1 MLLKSSDPTHPKD
14 SYTIEIAPDPFEKTD
29 GNRLLGINTV
39 FTLNSIK
46 KEIISKINQIS
57 VKVNA
62 TISDVLEMKE
72 LEGIWQNKVTFEVL
86 FKYSVS
92 SIVVPKME
100 EGISGTGAVKN
111 SK

>member
-1 MLLKSSDPTHPKD
+1 MLLNSSDPTHPKD

-39 FTLNSIK
+39 FTLKSIK
-46 KEIISKINQIS
+46 KLIISKKNQIS

-72 LEGIWQNKVTFEVL
+72 LEGIWQNKVTFEVI
-86 FKYSVS
+86 FKYFF
-92 SIVVPKME
+92 KYFR
-100 EGISGTGAVKN
+100 N
-111 SK
+111 DL